1 MYRQARFFIRTA
13 LVWLA
18 LAFVVFAL
26 LLLNQG
32 FAIDGRIGAWQPV
45 AYHLLMVGWATQLI
59 AGVALWMFPPF
70 TKAQPRGN
78 EALGWVTY
86 FALNIGLA
94 LRVIAEPL
102 NSITPNALFAVMLA
116 LSAVLQVAAIWC
128 LVFQLWPRVKGRITP
143 LPEGKPAG
151 KGAE

>member
-13 LVWLA
+13 LVWLT
-18 LAFVVFAL
+18 LAFIVFAL

-86 FALNIGLA
+86 VSLNIGLA

-102 NSITPNALFAVMLA
+102 NTIRPNALFAVMLA
-116 LSAVLQVAAIWC
+116 LSALLQVIAIWC

-143 LPEGKPAG
+143 LPEGKPAA